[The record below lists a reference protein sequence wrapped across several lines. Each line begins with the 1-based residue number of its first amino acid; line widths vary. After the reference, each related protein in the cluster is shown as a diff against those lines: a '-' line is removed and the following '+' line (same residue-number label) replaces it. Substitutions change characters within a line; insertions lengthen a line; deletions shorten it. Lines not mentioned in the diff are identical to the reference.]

1 MIFRKL
7 TANDVEARVQSCDEN
22 GFILLLYKNARVDQ
36 NILDETLTPFGWQ
49 NKYEEFKGNMYC
61 SIGIKNDAGEWI
73 WKSNCGTESNTE
85 KEKGEASDSFKR
97 AGFNWGIGREL
108 YTAPKTKIKG
118 HTCPTKRNGKD
129 VWVPE
134 YYAFDVVEME
144 VSDEIPRRITALTI
158 IGKSM
163 KDGYHEDEIFSWTD
177 KKAPPKQKATTK
189 AEPEQKAT
197 PQQIEILKK
206 TYTGDN
212 LVKLLKANKIT
223 AIEELPMSKASEII
237 AKLKKKAEEKA
248 NG

>member
-1 MIFRKL
+1 M
-7 TANDVEARVQSCDEN
+7 
-22 GFILLLYKNARVDQ
+22 
-36 NILDETLTPFGWQ
+36 
-49 NKYEEFKGNMYC
+49 
-61 SIGIKNDAGEWI
+61 
-73 WKSNCGTESNTE
+73 
-85 KEKGEASDSFKR
+85 
-97 AGFNWGIGREL
+97 
-108 YTAPKTKIKG
+108 
-118 HTCPTKRNGKD
+118 
-129 VWVPE
+129 PE